1 MKGTCVRALLI
12 SQCLTGQLI
21 FEEKIFSKLYPPKNL
36 KKYVAIKHY
45 SENIKFISLIEM
57 ILESNGILLSI
68 YEFFT
73 GLFRLILN
81 AQIPDYCLKT
91 HFDNKC
97 IFI

>member
-1 MKGTCVRALLI
+1 
-12 SQCLTGQLI
+12 
-21 FEEKIFSKLYPPKNL
+21 
-36 KKYVAIKHY
+36 
-45 SENIKFISLIEM
+45 M
-57 ILESNGILLSI
+57 ILESNGIVLSI